1 MEARRPRENKQ
12 RERRHR
18 HEHYEEPEHE
28 RLQRAEMSLG
38 LEADHLREPARLWQE
53 LSSPL
58 GELGTDE
65 RELR

>member
-1 MEARRPRENKQ
+1 
-12 RERRHR
+12 
-18 HEHYEEPEHE
+18 
-28 RLQRAEMSLG
+28 MSLG
-38 LEADHLREPARLWQE
+38 LETDHLREPAWLWQE